1 MKQLLIIPV
10 VFLAACASRPAKK
23 IIIIDTASAARSGA
37 STALRT
43 PEQMREYRFGR
54 YADPHDSTVMH
65 EGHPVYR
72 VEASSRWS
80 LNADGVQAQRTA
92 MAPQKAAIN
101 DAVIAEV
108 NKQRV
113 ATKAFIEQTTTLNQ
127 RLGELSQAA
136 SQSQEVAKQNVAL
149 KSDVIALRERLDA
162 FEAQARTRKPDAP
175 AQPKPSAE
183 DKW

>member
-1 MKQLLIIPV
+1 MCEFHERRLSAKRT
-10 VFLAACASRPAKK
+10 VF
-23 IIIIDTASAARSGA
+23 
-37 STALRT
+37 RT
-43 PEQMREYRFGR
+43 SEIAPTEV
-54 YADPHDSTVMH
+54 ADYV
-65 EGHPVYR
+65 
-72 VEASSRWS
+72 
-80 LNADGVQAQRTA
+80 
-92 MAPQKAAIN
+92 
-101 DAVIAEV
+101 
-108 NKQRV
+108 RV